1 MSESQAQR
9 TDSGDVAQP
18 TILGL
23 TRPWA
28 DRTPD
33 AVAIAAPGRAPLTYD
48 RLAGQ
53 LEALLA
59 KLNEMGVGRGD
70 RLALVLP
77 NGPEMAVAFLAGASA
92 ATCAPLNP
100 DYRASE
106 FNFLLSD
113 LEARAIVLPAEAESP
128 AREIAAARHIPIIEL
143 VPHLEAEAGI
153 FTLTGAPV
161 GAPRQACPAEPD
173 DVALVLHTSGTTSR
187 PKMVPLTH
195 RNLCAGAANVLR
207 SLQLSPEDRCLNVMP
222 LFHIHGLVAALLA
235 SLAAGASVGCTP
247 GFLATHFFDW
257 LEELRPTW
265 YTAVPT
271 MHQSILGRAE
281 QNADVIARRP
291 LRLIRSSS
299 SALPPQ
305 VMAGLEK
312 TFGAP
317 VIEAYGMTEASHQ
330 MASNPLPPRPRKP
343 GSVGLPAGPEIAV
356 MNEAGDLLPRGETGE
371 IAIRGANVTPGYENN
386 PMANRE
392 SFTHGW
398 FRTGDQG
405 TLDENGYLFL
415 TGRLK
420 ELINRGGEKLSPREI
435 DEVLMDHPAVAQ
447 AVAFALSDPRLG
459 EDVAAAVVLRPGAKT
474 TARELR
480 RFAAERLAEFKVPSR
495 VVILDEIP
503 KGPTGKLQRIGLAGK
518 LGISGSEEAVAGER
532 APFVAPRNP
541 VEETLAALWRQV
553 LRVEGVGVHDRFLDL
568 GGDSLLA
575 TMLLSRIR
583 EALRLEIS
591 LTELFEAPTVAEQ
604 ALLVEDLRLRESDHP
619 GPVPQ
624 GGEEKSAGRS

>member
-1 MSESQAQR
+1 MSESHGRRA
-9 TDSGDVAQP
+9 DLGVAQP
-18 TILGL
+18 TLLNLI
-23 TRPWA
+23 RPWA
-28 DRTPD
+28 AQTPG
-33 AVAIAAPGRAPLTYD
+33 AVAIAAPGRAPLTYA
-48 RLAGQ
+48 RLAGE
-53 LEALLA
+53 LEAPIGQLS
-59 KLNEMGVGRGD
+59 KLGVGRTD
-70 RLALVLP
+70 RVALILP
-77 NGPEMAVAFLAGASA
+77 NGPEMAVAFLAVASA

-106 FNFLLSD
+106 FDFFLSD
-113 LEARAIVLPAEAESP
+113 LQARAIVLLARAESP

-143 VPHLEAEAGI
+143 VPDLEAEAGI
-153 FTLTGAPV
+153 FTLTGAS
-161 GAPRQACPAEPD
+161 GQAPRQAGAAEPE
-173 DVALVLHTSGTTSR
+173 DVALILHTSGTTSR

-195 RNLCAGAANVLR
+195 RNLCAGAANVR
-207 SLQLSPEDRCLNVMP
+207 HSLELSPADRCLNVMP

-235 SLAAGASVGCTP
+235 SLAAGASVAGTP
-247 GFLATHFFDW
+247 GFIATRFFDW

-271 MHQSILGRAE
+271 MHQSILSRAAE
-281 QNADVIARRP
+281 NAGTIARCP

-312 TFGAP
+312 AFGAP

-356 MNEAGDLLPRGETGE
+356 MNEAGDLLPRGERGE
-371 IAIRGANVTPGYENN
+371 IVIRGPNVTRGYEKNRQ
-386 PMANRE
+386 ANAE
-392 SFTHGW
+392 AFTHGW

-405 TLDENGYLFL
+405 HLDEDGYLFL

-420 ELINRGGEKLSPREI
+420 EIINRGGEKISPREI

-447 AVAFALSDPRLG
+447 AVAFAVPDPRLG
-459 EDVAAAVVLRPGAKT
+459 EEVGAAVVLRLGASA
-474 TARELR
+474 TASELR
-480 RFAAERLAEFKVPSR
+480 QFAAGRLAEFKVPSR
-495 VVILDEIP
+495 LVILDEIP
-503 KGPTGKLQRIGLAGK
+503 KGPTGKVQRIGLAEK
-518 LGISGSEEAVAGER
+518 LGITLADGAEAREK

-541 VEETLAALWRQV
+541 IEEALAALWRQI
-553 LRVEGVGVHDRFLDL
+553 LRVDKVGVNDRFLDL

-583 EALRLEIS
+583 EALPLEIS
-591 LTELFEAPTVAEQ
+591 LMEFFEAPTVAEQ
-604 ALLVEDLRLRESDHP
+604 AMIVEEMLRRQVNGP
-619 GPVPQ
+619 GSEP
-624 GGEEKSAGRS
+624 

>member
-9 TDSGDVAQP
+9 TNSGDVAQP
-18 TILGL
+18 TIPGL
-23 TRPWA
+23 IRQSA
-28 DRTPD
+28 ERTPD
-33 AVAIAAPGRAPLTYD
+33 AVAIAASGRAPLTYS
-48 RLAGQ
+48 RLARQ
-53 LEALLA
+53 LEALLGQ
-59 KLNEMGVGRGD
+59 LNEQGIGRGD

-77 NGPEMAVAFLAGASA
+77 NGPEMAVAFLAGAST

-106 FNFLLSD
+106 LDFFLAD

-128 AREIAAARHIPIIEL
+128 ARDLAGSRHIPIIEL
-143 VPHLEAEAGI
+143 VPDLEAEAGI

-161 GAPRQACPAEPD
+161 GAPRQAGPAEPD

-195 RNLCAGAANVLR
+195 RNLCAGATNVLR
-207 SLQLSPEDRCLNVMP
+207 ALQLSPADRCLNVMP

-235 SLAAGASVGCTP
+235 SLAAGASVVCTP

-271 MHQSILGRAE
+271 MHQSILGRAD
-281 QNADVIARRP
+281 QNAEVIARRP

-312 TFGAP
+312 AFGAP

-356 MNEAGDLLPRGETGE
+356 MNEAGDLLSRGETGE

-386 PMANRE
+386 PKANRE

-405 TLDENGYLFL
+405 TLDEEGYLFL

-420 ELINRGGEKLSPREI
+420 EIINRGGEKISPREI

-447 AVAFALSDPRLG
+447 AVAFALPDPRLG
-459 EDVAAAVVLRPGAKT
+459 EDVAAAVVLRPGASA
-474 TARELR
+474 TAGELR
-480 RFAAERLAEFKVPSR
+480 RFAALRLAEFKVPSR
-495 VVILDEIP
+495 VVILEEIP
-503 KGPTGKLQRIGLAGK
+503 KGPTGKLQRIGLAEK

-541 VEETLAALWRQV
+541 VEETVAALWRDV
-553 LRVEGVGVHDRFLDL
+553 LRVDEVGVNDRFLDL

-575 TMLLSRIR
+575 TMLVSRIR
-583 EALRLEIS
+583 SIMHVELS
-591 LTELFEAPTVAEQ
+591 LIDFFDASTIEEQ
-604 ALLVEDLRLRESDHP
+604 ARLIERMRMWND
-619 GPVPQ
+619 
-624 GGEEKSAGRS
+624 GEGTDTETRTSADRR

>member
-1 MSESQAQR
+1 L
-9 TDSGDVAQP
+9 V
-18 TILGL
+18 
-23 TRPWA
+23 RPWA
-28 DRTPD
+28 EQTPD
-33 AVAIAAPGRAPLTYD
+33 AVAIAASGRAPLTYA
-48 RLAGQ
+48 RLARRQ
-53 LEALLA
+53 EALLA
-59 KLNEMGVGRGD
+59 QLNELGIGRGD
-70 RLALVLP
+70 RVALVLP
-77 NGPEMAVAFLAGASA
+77 NGPEMAVAFLAGAST

-100 DYRASE
+100 DYRESE
-106 FNFLLSD
+106 LDFFLAD

-128 AREIAAARHIPIIEL
+128 AREIAGSRHIPIIEL
-143 VPHLEAEAGI
+143 VPEREAEAGV

-161 GAPRQACPAEPD
+161 GAPRQAGPAEPD

-195 RNLCAGAANVLR
+195 RNLCAGATNVLR
-207 SLQLSPEDRCLNVMP
+207 ALQLSTEDRCLNVMP

-235 SLAAGASVGCTP
+235 SLAAGASVACTP

-271 MHQSILGRAE
+271 MHQSILGRAD
-281 QNADVIARRP
+281 QNAEVIARRP

-312 TFGAP
+312 AFGAP

-356 MNEAGDLLPRGETGE
+356 MNETGDLLPQGERGE
-371 IAIRGANVTPGYENN
+371 IVIRGTNVTRGYEKN
-386 PMANRE
+386 PQANTE
-392 SFTHGW
+392 AFTHGW

-405 TLDENGYLFL
+405 TLDEEGYLVL

-420 ELINRGGEKLSPREI
+420 EIINRGGEKISPREI

-447 AVAFALSDPRLG
+447 AVAFALPDPRLG

-480 RFAAERLAEFKVPSR
+480 RFAAGRLAEFKVPSR
-495 VVILDEIP
+495 VVILEEIP
-503 KGPTGKLQRIGLAGK
+503 KGPTGKLQRIGLAEK
-518 LGISGSEEAVAGER
+518 LGISGSEEAVASER
-532 APFVAPRNP
+532 ARFVAPRNP
-541 VEETLAALWRQV
+541 VEETVAALWREV
-553 LRVEGVGVHDRFLDL
+553 LRVDQVGVNDRFLDL

-583 EALRLEIS
+583 QSLQLEIS
-591 LTELFEAPTVAEQ
+591 LTEFFDAPTVAEQ
-604 ALLVEDLRLRESDHP
+604 AHLVEELLLREIEDSADA
-619 GPVPQ
+619 GSKAA
-624 GGEEKSAGRS
+624 GGA

>member
-1 MSESQAQR
+1 L
-9 TDSGDVAQP
+9 V
-18 TILGL
+18 
-23 TRPWA
+23 RPWA
-28 DRTPD
+28 EQTPD
-33 AVAIAAPGRAPLTYD
+33 AVAIAASGRAPLTYA
-48 RLAGQ
+48 RLARRQ
-53 LEALLA
+53 EALLA
-59 KLNEMGVGRGD
+59 QLNELGIGRGD
-70 RLALVLP
+70 RVALVLP
-77 NGPEMAVAFLAGASA
+77 NGPEMAVAFLAGAST

-100 DYRASE
+100 DYRESE
-106 FNFLLSD
+106 LDFFLAD

-128 AREIAAARHIPIIEL
+128 AREIAGSRHIPIIEL
-143 VPHLEAEAGI
+143 VPEREAEAGV

-161 GAPRQACPAEPD
+161 GAPRQAGPAEPD

-195 RNLCAGAANVLR
+195 RNLCAGATNVLR
-207 SLQLSPEDRCLNVMP
+207 ALQLSTEDRCLNVMP

-235 SLAAGASVGCTP
+235 SLAAGASVACTP

-271 MHQSILGRAE
+271 MHQSILGRAD
-281 QNADVIARRP
+281 QNAEVIARRP

-312 TFGAP
+312 AFGAP

-330 MASNPLPPRPRKP
+330 MASNPLQPRPRKP

-356 MNEAGDLLPRGETGE
+356 MNEAGDLLPQGERGE
-371 IAIRGANVTPGYENN
+371 IVIRGANVTRGYEKN
-386 PMANRE
+386 PQANTE
-392 SFTHGW
+392 AFTHGW

-405 TLDENGYLFL
+405 TLDEEGYLFL

-420 ELINRGGEKLSPREI
+420 EIINRGGEKISPREI

-447 AVAFALSDPRLG
+447 AVAFALPDPRLG

-480 RFAAERLAEFKVPSR
+480 RFAAGRLAEFKVPSR
-495 VVILDEIP
+495 VVILEEIP
-503 KGPTGKLQRIGLAGK
+503 KGPTGKLQRIGLAEK
-518 LGISGSEEAVAGER
+518 LGISGSEEAVASER
-532 APFVAPRNP
+532 ARFVAPRNP
-541 VEETLAALWRQV
+541 VEETVAALWREV
-553 LRVEGVGVHDRFLDL
+553 LRVDQVGVNDRFFDL

-583 EALRLEIS
+583 QSLQLEIS
-591 LTELFEAPTVAEQ
+591 LTEFFDAPTVAEQ
-604 ALLVEDLRLRESDHP
+604 AHLVEELLLREIEDSADA
-619 GPVPQ
+619 GSKAA
-624 GGEEKSAGRS
+624 GGA

>member
-1 MSESQAQR
+1 VSEPQAQR
-9 TDSGDVAQP
+9 TDSGDIAQP
-18 TILGL
+18 TIRGL
-23 TRPWA
+23 IRPWA
-28 DRTPD
+28 NRTPD
-33 AVAIAAPGRAPLTYD
+33 AVAIAASGPAPLTYAH
-48 RLAGQ
+48 LARQ

-59 KLNEMGVGRGD
+59 QLNELGVGRGD
-70 RLALVLP
+70 RVALVLP
-77 NGPEMAVAFLAGASA
+77 NGPEMAVAFLAVASA
-92 ATCAPLNP
+92 APCAPLNP
-100 DYRASE
+100 DYRATE
-106 FNFLLSD
+106 FDFFLSD
-113 LEARAIVLPAEAESP
+113 LEARAIVLLAGAESP
-128 AREIAAARHIPIIEL
+128 AREVAAARRIPIIEL

-153 FTLTGAPV
+153 FTLTGASV
-161 GAPRQACPAEPD
+161 GAPRQACPAEPE
-173 DVALVLHTSGTTSR
+173 DVALVMHTSGTTSR

-195 RNLCAGAANVLR
+195 RNVCAGAANVLR
-207 SLQLSPEDRCLNVMP
+207 SLQLSPDDRCLNVMP

-235 SLAAGASVGCTP
+235 SLAAGASVVCTP

-257 LEELRPTW
+257 LDELRPTW

-281 QNADVIARRP
+281 QKAEMIARRP

-312 TFGAP
+312 AFGAP

-356 MNEAGDLLPRGETGE
+356 MNEAGDLLPRGERGE
-371 IAIRGANVTPGYENN
+371 IVIQGANVTCGYEKN
-386 PMANRE
+386 PQANAE
-392 SFTHGW
+392 AFTHGW

-405 TLDENGYLFL
+405 TLDEEGYLFL

-420 ELINRGGEKLSPREI
+420 EIINRGGEKISPREI

-447 AVAFALSDPRLG
+447 AVAFALPDRRLG

-480 RFAAERLAEFKVPSR
+480 RFAAGRLAQFKVPSR

-503 KGPTGKLQRIGLAGK
+503 KGPTGKLQRIGLAEK
-518 LGISGSEEAVAGER
+518 LGISGSQEAAAGER
-532 APFVAPRNP
+532 EPFVAPRNP
-541 VEETLAALWRQV
+541 VEETVAALWRDV
-553 LRVEGVGVHDRFLDL
+553 LRVDEVGVNDRFLDL

-583 EALRLEIS
+583 ESLQLEIS
-591 LTELFEAPTVAEQ
+591 LTEFFEAPTVAAQ
-604 ALLVEDLRLRESDHP
+604 ARLIEELLLREIEDSADAESKAA
-619 GPVPQ
+619 
-624 GGEEKSAGRS
+624 GGA

>member
-1 MSESQAQR
+1 MSESQAQPA
-9 TDSGDVAQP
+9 DSGGVQP
-18 TILGL
+18 TIPGL
-23 TRPWA
+23 VRPWA
-28 DRTPD
+28 EQTPD
-33 AVAIAAPGRAPLTYD
+33 AVAIAASGRAPLTYA
-48 RLAGQ
+48 RLARRQ
-53 LEALLA
+53 EALLA
-59 KLNEMGVGRGD
+59 QLNELGIGRGD
-70 RLALVLP
+70 RVALVLP
-77 NGPEMAVAFLAGASA
+77 NGPEMAVAFLAGAST

-100 DYRASE
+100 DYRESE
-106 FNFLLSD
+106 LDFFLAD

-128 AREIAAARHIPIIEL
+128 AREIAGSRHIPIIEL
-143 VPHLEAEAGI
+143 VPEREAEAGV

-161 GAPRQACPAEPD
+161 GAPRQAGPAEPD

-195 RNLCAGAANVLR
+195 RNLCAGATNVLR
-207 SLQLSPEDRCLNVMP
+207 ALQLSTEDRCLNVMP

-235 SLAAGASVGCTP
+235 SLAAGASVACTP

-271 MHQSILGRAE
+271 MHQSILGRAD
-281 QNADVIARRP
+281 QNAEVIARRP

-312 TFGAP
+312 AFGAP

-356 MNEAGDLLPRGETGE
+356 MNETGDLLPQGERGE
-371 IAIRGANVTPGYENN
+371 IVIRGTNVTRGYEKN
-386 PMANRE
+386 PQANTE
-392 SFTHGW
+392 AFTHGW

-405 TLDENGYLFL
+405 TLDEEGYLVL

-420 ELINRGGEKLSPREI
+420 EIINRGGEKISPREI

-447 AVAFALSDPRLG
+447 AVAFALPDPRLG

-480 RFAAERLAEFKVPSR
+480 RFAAGRLAEFKVPSR
-495 VVILDEIP
+495 VVILEEIP
-503 KGPTGKLQRIGLAGK
+503 KGPTGKLQRIGLAEK
-518 LGISGSEEAVAGER
+518 LGISGSEEAVASER
-532 APFVAPRNP
+532 ARFVAPRNP
-541 VEETLAALWRQV
+541 VEETVAALWREV
-553 LRVEGVGVHDRFLDL
+553 LRVDQVGVNDRFLDL

-583 EALRLEIS
+583 QSLQLEIS
-591 LTELFEAPTVAEQ
+591 LTEFFDAPTVAEQ
-604 ALLVEDLRLRESDHP
+604 AHLVEELLLREIEDSADA
-619 GPVPQ
+619 GSKAA
-624 GGEEKSAGRS
+624 GGA

>member
-1 MSESQAQR
+1 
-9 TDSGDVAQP
+9 
-18 TILGL
+18 
-23 TRPWA
+23 
-28 DRTPD
+28 
-33 AVAIAAPGRAPLTYD
+33 
-48 RLAGQ
+48 
-53 LEALLA
+53 
-59 KLNEMGVGRGD
+59 
-70 RLALVLP
+70 
-77 NGPEMAVAFLAGASA
+77 
-92 ATCAPLNP
+92 
-100 DYRASE
+100 
-106 FNFLLSD
+106 
-113 LEARAIVLPAEAESP
+113 
-128 AREIAAARHIPIIEL
+128 
-143 VPHLEAEAGI
+143 
-153 FTLTGAPV
+153 
-161 GAPRQACPAEPD
+161 
-173 DVALVLHTSGTTSR
+173 
-187 PKMVPLTH
+187 MVPLTH
-195 RNLCAGAANVLR
+195 RNLCAGATNVLR
-207 SLQLSPEDRCLNVMP
+207 ALQLSPADRCLNVMP

-235 SLAAGASVGCTP
+235 SLAAGASVVCTP

-271 MHQSILGRAE
+271 MHQSILGRAD
-281 QNADVIARRP
+281 QNAEVIARRP

-312 TFGAP
+312 AFGAP

-356 MNEAGDLLPRGETGE
+356 MNEAGDLLSRGETGE

-386 PMANRE
+386 PKANRE

-405 TLDENGYLFL
+405 TLDEEGYLFL

-420 ELINRGGEKLSPREI
+420 EIINRGGEKISPREI

-447 AVAFALSDPRLG
+447 AVAFALPDPRLG
-459 EDVAAAVVLRPGAKT
+459 EDVAAAVVLRPGASA
-474 TARELR
+474 TAGELR
-480 RFAAERLAEFKVPSR
+480 RFAALRLAEFKVPSR
-495 VVILDEIP
+495 VVILEEIP
-503 KGPTGKLQRIGLAGK
+503 KGPTGKLQRIGLAEK

-541 VEETLAALWRQV
+541 VEETVAALWRDV
-553 LRVEGVGVHDRFLDL
+553 LRVDEVGVNDRFLDL

-591 LTELFEAPTVAEQ
+591 LTEFFETPTVAAQ
-604 ALLVEDLRLRESDHP
+604 AHLVEELLLREI
-619 GPVPQ
+619 
-624 GGEEKSAGRS
+624 EESAGAESKAAGGA

>member
-1 MSESQAQR
+1 VSESQAQR

-18 TILGL
+18 TIPGL
-23 TRPWA
+23 IRQSA
-28 DRTPD
+28 ERTPD
-33 AVAIAAPGRAPLTYD
+33 AVAIAASDRAPLTYA
-48 RLAGQ
+48 RLARQ

-59 KLNEMGVGRGD
+59 KLNELGIGRGD

-77 NGPEMAVAFLAGASA
+77 NGPEMAVAFLAGAST

-106 FNFLLSD
+106 FDFFLAD
-113 LEARAIVLPAEAESP
+113 LEARAIVLPAGAESP

-143 VPHLEAEAGI
+143 VPDLEAEAGI
-153 FTLTGAPV
+153 FALTGAPV
-161 GAPRQACPAEPD
+161 GGPCQADPAEPD

-195 RNLCAGAANVLR
+195 RNLCAGATSVLR
-207 SLQLSPEDRCLNVMP
+207 ALQLSPADRCLNVMP

-235 SLAAGASVGCTP
+235 SLAAGASVVCTP

-271 MHQSILGRAE
+271 MHQSILGRAD
-281 QNADVIARRP
+281 QNAEVIARRP

-312 TFGAP
+312 AFGAP

-386 PMANRE
+386 PKANRE

-405 TLDENGYLFL
+405 TLDEEGYLFL

-420 ELINRGGEKLSPREI
+420 EIINRGGEKISPREI

-447 AVAFALSDPRLG
+447 AVAFALPDPRLG

-480 RFAAERLAEFKVPSR
+480 RFAAGRLAEFKVPSR
-495 VVILDEIP
+495 VVILEEIP
-503 KGPTGKLQRIGLAGK
+503 KGPTGKLQRIGLAEK

-541 VEETLAALWRQV
+541 VEETVAALWRDV
-553 LRVEGVGVHDRFLDL
+553 LRLETVGVNDRFLEL
-568 GGDSLLA
+568 GGDSLMA
-575 TMLLSRIR
+575 TMLVSRIR
-583 EALRLEIS
+583 SIMHVELS
-591 LTELFEAPTVAEQ
+591 LIDFFDASTIEEQ
-604 ALLVEDLRLRESDHP
+604 ARLIERMRMWND
-619 GPVPQ
+619 
-624 GGEEKSAGRS
+624 GEGTDTETRTSADRR